1 MSMFSS
7 IQIDFLFVIVH
18 DLDHCAVIKNS
29 TKYSIFKKIA
39 CVEKNMRSLIVGKQ
53 HKQTVERL
61 QDLRKQIFRL
71 CNVEKT
77 REKQNF
83 NTWLDKNFLKM
94 ILEAKI

>member
-1 MSMFSS
+1 MFSS
-7 IQIDFLFVIVH
+7 VQIDFMFVIVC
-18 DLDHCAVIKNS
+18 DLDHCALIKNS

-77 REKQNF
+77 REKQ
-83 NTWLDKNFLKM
+83 
-94 ILEAKI
+94 ILTRVLIKIF